1 MAAVKN
7 ILFIMAD
14 QLRWD
19 YLGCSGH
26 RRLKT
31 PNIDRLAAMGVRFDK
46 AFCNAP
52 VCGPS
57 RASFYTGRYVM
68 SHGGNYNN
76 FPLRVDEQTIGDYL
90 APLGV
95 RTALVGKTHM
105 KADLAGMQ
113 RLGIDPGSDLGLH
126 LAHTGFEPFEHDDG
140 LHPTP
145 GYDPDMAYNRYLR
158 ALGYEADNP
167 WHDFA
172 NAAAGSDGSILSG
185 WAMRNARLPA
195 RVAESHSETAY
206 MTDRAMAFIDGAGDD
221 RWCLHL
227 SYIKPHWPYMA
238 PAPYHNL
245 YGPEDI
251 PAANRSQAERDHPHP
266 VTAAFMAHG
275 ESLRFAEDIC
285 RRTVIPTYMGL
296 IQQIDDH
303 LGRLF
308 SFLEERGLWDNTMIV
323 FTADHGDYLGDH
335 WLGEKELFHEES
347 VRIPM
352 IIRDPRAQADH
363 SRGQVRADL
372 VEAIDLLP
380 TFLDALEDGNA
391 DGNSDRSVA
400 ETRLE
405 GRSLMPLIASDDAIE
420 WRDAVFAECDFC
432 FRHARRTLGLAA
444 HEARGF
450 MARTDDWKYIYWP
463 QHPAQLFDLTNDP
476 CELHDLGGDPAYATT
491 ENRLQQRLM
500 SWFALR
506 RNRITL
512 TDARVEASTGKAKE
526 RGYLFGEW

>member
-1 MAAVKN
+1 MAGVKN

-14 QLRWD
+14 QLRSD

-26 RRLKT
+26 RTLQT
-31 PNIDRLAAMGVRFDK
+31 PHIDSLAGAGVRFEN

-76 FPLRVDEQTIGDYL
+76 FPLRVDELTIADYL

-105 KADLAGMQ
+105 KPNLAEMR

-126 LAHTGFEPFEHDDG
+126 LAKTGFEPFEHDDG

-145 GYDPDMAYNRYLR
+145 SFDPDMAYNRYLR
-158 ALGYEADNP
+158 ARGYHADNP

-172 NAAAGSDGSILSG
+172 NAAAGPDGGILSG
-185 WAMRNARLPA
+185 WAMRNASLPA
-195 RVAESHSETAY
+195 RVAEADSETAC
-206 MTDRAMAFIDGAGDD
+206 MTDRAMAFIDAAGDD

-227 SYIKPHWPYMA
+227 SYIKPHWPYIA
-238 PAPYHNL
+238 PAPYHAL

-251 PAANRSQAERDHPHP
+251 PAANRSQAERHNPHP

-275 ESLRFAEDIC
+275 ESLSFAEEAC

-296 IQQIDDH
+296 IKQIDDH

-308 SFLEERGLWDNTMIV
+308 NHLQQRGLWEQTMIV

-352 IIRDPRAQADH
+352 IIRDPRSSADN
-363 SRGQVRADL
+363 SRGQVRTEL

-380 TFLDALEDGNA
+380 TFIDAASDGGAA
-391 DGNSDRSVA
+391 DREA

-405 GRSLMPLIASDDAIE
+405 GRSLMPLLAPDPPLN
-420 WRDAVFAECDFC
+420 WRGAVFAECDFC
-432 FRHARRTLGLAA
+432 FRHARKTLGLAA

-450 MARTDDWKYIYWP
+450 MVRTEAWKYIYWP
-463 QHPAQLFDLTNDP
+463 HHPAQLFDLRNDP
-476 CELHDLGGDPAYATT
+476 QERHDLGGAPAHAQVQG
-491 ENRLQQRLM
+491 ELQARLLA
-500 SWFALR
+500 WFALR

-512 TDARVEASTGKAKE
+512 TDAQVEASTGKAKE